1 MIGLILAL
9 LTILLT
15 GAIFATN
22 HTKFAKRLF
31 ANYWFYAITATIG
44 LTYFLAL
51 RWIWDLRDW
60 IDGNNLTFIKSKV
73 LLLDMCP
80 FLAVVMSITMLIDRS
95 RKFLQVLAY
104 FAVVGAGI
112 TIFGQIMFEQV
123 GPNGSN
129 SHLQNL
135 TWWEYV
141 FFNQL
146 YFMMHFY
153 IFIIAW
159 IAILNSPSFNGKRI
173 IIAHIYAIS
182 YFLYVSVMIFSL
194 DIKFNATG
202 LVINDWKPGGQYQVI
217 GSWFSGLN
225 WPAQPIIA
233 FSLVWVWIM
242 LMILIRNTL
251 VLDENYDLNAKFAFW
266 PLRRY
271 LKQSKKNALISNC

>member
-9 LTILLT
+9 LTSLLT

-31 ANYWFYAITATIG
+31 ANYWFYAIIATIG
-44 LTYFLAL
+44 LIYFLAL
-51 RWIWDLRDW
+51 RWIWDLKDW
-60 IDGNNLTFIKSKV
+60 IDGKNLTFIKSKV

-80 FLAVVMSITMLIDRS
+80 FLAVAMSITMLIDRK
-95 RKFLQVLAY
+95 RKFLPVLAW
-104 FAVVGAGI
+104 FAIVGAGI

-123 GPNGSN
+123 GPNGSTPY
-129 SHLQNL
+129 LQNL
-135 TWWEYV
+135 TWWEYT

-159 IAILNSPSFNGKRI
+159 IIVLNSPSFNWSRI
-173 IIAHIYAIS
+173 FSAHLYAIS

-217 GSWFSGLN
+217 GAWFSQLT
-225 WPAQPIIA
+225 WPAQPIIS
-233 FSLVWVWIM
+233 FSLVWLWIM
-242 LMILIRNTL
+242 LMICIRNTL
-251 VLDENYDLNAKFAFW
+251 VLDANYDYDAKFAFW
-266 PLRRY
+266 PLRKQL
-271 LKQSKKNALISNC
+271 LKSKICLKSI

>member
-15 GAIFATN
+15 ATIFATN
-22 HTKFAKRLF
+22 HTKIAKRLF
-31 ANYWFYAITATIG
+31 ASYWFYAITAVIA
-44 LTYFLAL
+44 LIYFIAL
-51 RWIWDLRDW
+51 RWIWDLKDW
-60 IDGNNLTFIKSKV
+60 IDGKNLHFIKSKV

-80 FLAVVMSITMLIDRS
+80 FLAVAMSITMLIDRK
-95 RKFLQVLAY
+95 RKFLPVLAW
-104 FAVVGAGI
+104 FAIVGAGI

-123 GPNGSN
+123 GPNGST
-129 SHLQNL
+129 SYLQNL
-135 TWWEYV
+135 TWWEYT

-159 IAILNSPSFNGKRI
+159 IVILNSPSFNWSRI
-173 IIAHIYAIS
+173 ISAHLYAIS
-182 YFLYVSVMIFSL
+182 YFLYVTIMIFSL

-217 GSWFSGLN
+217 GSWFSQLA
-225 WPAQPIIA
+225 WPAQPIIS

-242 LMILIRNTL
+242 LMICIRNTL
-251 VLDENYDLNAKFAFW
+251 VLDQNYDYHAQFAFW
-266 PLRRY
+266 PLRKQL
-271 LKQSKKNALISNC
+271 LKSKNLS

>member
-15 GAIFATN
+15 STIFATN
-22 HTKFAKRLF
+22 HIKMVKKLF
-31 ANYWFYAITATIG
+31 TNYWFYAITAVIA
-44 LTYFLAL
+44 LIYFISL
-51 RWIWDLRDW
+51 RWIWDLQDW
-60 IDGNNLTFIKSKV
+60 INGKNLHFIKSKV

-80 FLAVVMSITMLIDRS
+80 FLAVAMSITMLIDRN
-95 RKFLQVLAY
+95 RKFLPILAC
-104 FAVVGAGI
+104 FAIVGAGI

-129 SHLQNL
+129 LHLQNI
-135 TWWEYV
+135 TWWEYT

-159 IAILNSPSFNGKRI
+159 ITILNSPSFNWSRI
-173 IIAHIYAIS
+173 LSAHLYAIT
-182 YFLYVSVMIFSL
+182 YFLYVSTIVFSL

-217 GSWFSGLN
+217 GSWFSQLD
-225 WPAQPIIA
+225 WPAQPLIA

-251 VLDENYDLNAKFAFW
+251 VLNPNYDLNAKFAFW
-266 PLRRY
+266 PLRNY
-271 LKQSKKNALISNC
+271 LLQRKKIIPLL

>member
-31 ANYWFYAITATIG
+31 ASYYFYAITAAIG

-51 RWIWDLRDW
+51 RWIWDLKDW
-60 IDGNNLTFIKSKV
+60 IDGNNLSFIKSKV

-80 FLAVVMSITMLIDRS
+80 FLAVAMSLTMLFDRK
-95 RKFLQVLAY
+95 RKFLPVLAW
-104 FAVVGAGI
+104 FAIVGAGI

-135 TWWEYV
+135 TWWEYT

-159 IAILNSPSFNGKRI
+159 IAILNSPSFNWSRI
-173 IIAHIYAIS
+173 VSAHIYAIS
-182 YFLYVSVMIFSL
+182 YFLYVTMIVFSL
-194 DIKFNATG
+194 DIQFNATG

-251 VLDENYDLNAKFAFW
+251 VIDQNYDCHSKFAFW
-266 PLRRY
+266 PLRKQL
-271 LKQSKKNALISNC
+271 LKWKNLS